1 MNNDCCKDT
10 PCILCREC
18 KTSACSTHL
27 RVFIKNHSPLNVVTA
42 NGKDVY
48 DCNGVP
54 VTYITEKGV
63 VILLN
68 PEDLREPK

>member
-1 MNNDCCKDT
+1 MTADCCKDT

-18 KTSACSTHL
+18 KGSACKTHRRAFEKL
-27 RVFIKNHSPLNVVTA
+27 HYPLNQVTP

-54 VTYITEKGV
+54 VTYITEKGI

-68 PEDLREPK
+68 PEDLR